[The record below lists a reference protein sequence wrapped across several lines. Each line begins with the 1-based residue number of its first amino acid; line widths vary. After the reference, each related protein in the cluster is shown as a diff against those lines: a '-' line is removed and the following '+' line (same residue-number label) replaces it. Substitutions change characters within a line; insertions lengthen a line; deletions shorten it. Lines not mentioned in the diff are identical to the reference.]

1 MQYLMPQCCASLGRG
16 SLRSWLDSLGLD
28 LVLHFWWPELDP
40 AHPADCT
47 KPERYVL
54 QLLGDKGF
62 LAIGPDGQSL
72 VVVPDAAAAHL
83 FHAHDAAVRAARELN
98 AEGRGP
104 VDVVK
109 IELGLG

>member
-1 MQYLMPQCCASLGRG
+1 M
-16 SLRSWLDSLGLD
+16 
-28 LVLHFWWPELDP
+28 LHFWWPELDP
-40 AHPADCT
+40 EHPVECT
-47 KPERYVL
+47 QPERYAL
-54 QLLGDKGF
+54 RLLSGDGF

-72 VVVPDAAAAHL
+72 IVVPESAQAHL

-109 IELGLG
+109 VELDLGL